1 MSAKKKGGFIRSLFT
16 GEILMSMKADKYF
29 VHIIYTFF
37 LILGCLL
44 LGYRIEQTFVK
55 AERNKAT
62 IDELKIRNA
71 ELIYTVEQQ
80 HRMTKLLDELNE
92 EGSDVSLPTEPPVI
106 LKK

>member
-1 MSAKKKGGFIRSLFT
+1 MNAKKKGGFIRSLFT

-71 ELIYTVEQQ
+71 ELIYKVEQQ
-80 HRMTKLLDELNE
+80 HRMTKLLDELHA

>member
-71 ELIYTVEQQ
+71 ELIYKVEQQ

>member
-71 ELIYTVEQQ
+71 ELIYKVEQQ
-80 HRMTKLLDELNE
+80 HRMTKLLDELNK